1 MKIQRTCFRIVA
13 YIQINFTIPV
23 YRLNKHHSERIM
35 NTRNIPLLIFSIGSL
50 LILLS
55 SCASS
60 GSYYDPYGNQE
71 SAPTLTKSLF
81 PSDQSVISQAAIDT
95 ILASEIQLPRN
106 SKIALINFPSE
117 NSQRSSLYGYGY
129 WRSEDYL
136 KLQQSYIDTLSS
148 QLLQTDFAASVIH
161 LPSMLTP
168 IEPTLPIL
176 REAAVR
182 LQSPI
187 MIVFRINSDIYEEFR
202 LFRNNKAKAFATLE
216 LVLLDVRTGIIPF
229 TSIVTEEYMTE
240 KLDSDSNF
248 SETMKRAEREAT
260 LKSLHSAL
268 NKLNTFFKSQN

>member
-1 MKIQRTCFRIVA
+1 MKNYLHFVA
-13 YIQINFTIPV
+13 
-23 YRLNKHHSERIM
+23 
-35 NTRNIPLLIFSIGSL
+35 LLFL
-50 LILLS
+50 FS

-60 GSYYDPYGNQE
+60 GSYYDSYGYQE
-71 SAPTLTKSLF
+71 NEPKLTKSLF
-81 PSDQSVISQAAIDT
+81 PSDQRVISQAAIDT

-117 NSQRSSLYGYGY
+117 NSQPTSLYGYGY
-129 WRSEDYL
+129 WRSEDFL

-148 QLLQTDFAASVIH
+148 HLLQTNFAESVIH

-187 MIVFRINSDIYEEFR
+187 MIVFRISSDIYEEFR
-202 LFRNNKAKAFATLE
+202 FFRSNKAKAFATLE

-240 KLDSDSNF
+240 KIESDSNF
-248 SETMKRAEREAT
+248 RETMKRAEREAT
-260 LKSLHSAL
+260 LKSLIKAS
-268 NKLNTFFKSQN
+268 NKLSVFFESQQ

>member
-1 MKIQRTCFRIVA
+1 MKNYLYLVA
-13 YIQINFTIPV
+13 VLF
-23 YRLNKHHSERIM
+23 
-35 NTRNIPLLIFSIGSL
+35 
-50 LILLS
+50 LLS

-60 GSYYDPYGNQE
+60 GSYYDSYGYQE
-71 SAPTLTKSLF
+71 NEPTLTKSLF
-81 PSDQSVISQAAIDT
+81 PSDQMVISQAEIDT
-95 ILASEIQLPRN
+95 IMASKIQLPKN

-117 NSQRSSLYGYGY
+117 SSQRSSLYGYGY

-136 KLQQSYIDTLSS
+136 KLQQSFIDTLSS
-148 QLLQTDFAASVIH
+148 HLLQSDFAESVIH

-202 LFRNNKAKAFATLE
+202 FFRGNKAKAFATLE
-216 LVLLDVRTGIIPF
+216 LVLLDIRTGIIPF

-240 KLDSDSNF
+240 KIDSDSNF

-260 LKSLHSAL
+260 LKSL
-268 NKLNTFFKSQN
+268 NKASNHLRVFFTSQK